1 MDFAHLGKAECA
13 ARPLI
18 DWSPA
23 ANDHGKVGQTCR
35 GTRLDA
41 IEKAIRNALEK
52 GNAEDRAFRE
62 KVYRSAFAALDRALQ
77 ANPGVTVE
85 VAINRRKSIQ
95 AKITEI
101 ESEYLPAVPDVAP
114 RGDAPAVELAAD
126 AAPTVET
133 GRAAPSPAVDRPVQP
148 GSDAPHSRV
157 LPVVPDIMPDTTLP
171 GVPAIDMSAP
181 ASAQAAAEVAPD
193 RDERRIRGRRLPL
206 TGIFLGVTLLAAIG
220 IGLFFAMQTG
230 VFKTPAQLDTAP
242 PQAPP
247 TVEGDDFT
255 PADGEAGPAKP
266 GAADQS
272 RDWINVFSPT
282 DPTHVS
288 APSDAKAEVMKDD
301 TGSFLRIQS
310 GASGSA
316 ISFDVGQGVLEK
328 LAGKHAVFDIIA
340 RSEEGKETQMS
351 VDCNFGELGDCGR
364 KRYAV
369 GQQQN
374 EYLFDVKF
382 PDKHPGSA
390 GTIAI
395 NSDFDK
401 QGKAADIYEIRVSV
415 EP

>member
-1 MDFAHLGKAECA
+1 M
-13 ARPLI
+13 
-18 DWSPA
+18 
-23 ANDHGKVGQTCR
+23 
-35 GTRLDA
+35 DA

-62 KVYRSAFAALDRALQ
+62 RVYRSAFAALDRALQ

-85 VAINRRKSIQ
+85 AAIKRRKAIQ

-114 RGDAPAVELAAD
+114 QIDAPAAGPAAGVAPAVE
-126 AAPTVET
+126 T
-133 GRAAPSPAVDRPVQP
+133 GQKAPSPAVTVDGPVHP
-148 GSDAPHSRV
+148 ASDAARSRV
-157 LPVVPDIMPDTTLP
+157 LPVVPDIMPD
-171 GVPAIDMSAP
+171 AIDIA
-181 ASAQAAAEVAPD
+181 ASAAPGAATEVAPD

-206 TGIFLGVTLLAAIG
+206 TAIFFTVTLLAAIG

-230 VFKTPAQLDTAP
+230 VFKTAAQLNTAP
-242 PQAPP
+242 PEAPP

-255 PADGEAGPAKP
+255 PADGANAPAKP
-266 GAADQS
+266 GAPDQS
-272 RDWINVFSPT
+272 RDWIDVFSPN
-282 DPTHVS
+282 DPTHVA

-316 ISFDVGQGVLEK
+316 IAFDVGQGVLER

-340 RSEEGKETQMS
+340 RAEDGKDTQIS

-369 GQQQN
+369 GQQRN
-374 EYLFDVKF
+374 EYLFDVQF
-382 PDKHPGSA
+382 PNKHPGSA
-390 GTIAI
+390 GTIAV

-401 QGKAADIYEIRVSV
+401 QGKAVNIYEIRVSI

>member
-1 MDFAHLGKAECA
+1 MDFAHLDKAECA

-101 ESEYLPAVPDVAP
+101 ESEFLPAVPDVTP
-114 RGDAPAVELAAD
+114 RGEAPAVELAAD
-126 AAPTVET
+126 AAPAVET
-133 GRAAPSPAVDRPVQP
+133 GRAAPSPVVDGPVQS

-157 LPVVPDIMPDTTLP
+157 LPVVPDIMPEPVLP
-171 GVPAIDMSAP
+171 GAPAIDMSPP

-193 RDERRIRGRRLPL
+193 RDERRIKGRRLPL
-206 TGIFLGVTLLAAIG
+206 TAIFLGVTLLAAIG

-247 TVEGDDFT
+247 TVEDDDFT
-255 PADGEAGPAKP
+255 PADGETGPAKP

-340 RSEEGKETQMS
+340 RSEDGKETQMS

>member
-1 MDFAHLGKAECA
+1 M
-13 ARPLI
+13 
-18 DWSPA
+18 
-23 ANDHGKVGQTCR
+23 
-35 GTRLDA
+35 DA
-41 IEKAIRNALEK
+41 IETAIRNALEK

-62 KVYRSAFAALDRALQ
+62 RVYRSAFAALDRALQ

-85 VAINRRKSIQ
+85 VAIKRRKAVQ

-101 ESEYLPAVPDVAP
+101 ESEFLPAVADAGTQGNAP
-114 RGDAPAVELAAD
+114 VVELG
-126 AAPTVET
+126 T
-133 GRAAPSPAVDRPVQP
+133 GASPAGTGEPTASPEIVAEGAEGA
-148 GSDAPHSRV
+148 GSDEPRSRV
-157 LPVVPDIMPDTTLP
+157 LPVVPDIMPDATLP
-171 GVPAIDMSAP
+171 AAPSIDMSSSGYAG
-181 ASAQAAAEVAPD
+181 AATDVAPD

-206 TGIFLGVTLLAAIG
+206 TAIFLTVTLLAAVG
-220 IGLFFAMQTG
+220 IGLFFAAQTG
-230 VFKTPAQLDTAP
+230 VFKTQAQLDTAP

-247 TVEGDDFT
+247 TVDDDDFT
-255 PADGEAGPAKP
+255 PADSGAEPAKP

-272 RDWINVFSPT
+272 RDWISVFTPA

-288 APSDAKAEVMKDD
+288 APSDATAEVMKDD
-301 TGSFLRIQS
+301 TGSFLRIRS

-328 LAGKHAVFDIIA
+328 LAGKHAVFDIVA
-340 RSEEGKETQMS
+340 RSEDGKETQLS

-369 GQQQN
+369 GQQRN
-374 EYLFDVKF
+374 EYLFDVRF
-382 PDKHPGSA
+382 PDKQPGAA

>member
-1 MDFAHLGKAECA
+1 M
-13 ARPLI
+13 
-18 DWSPA
+18 
-23 ANDHGKVGQTCR
+23 
-35 GTRLDA
+35 DA

-62 KVYRSAFAALDRALQ
+62 RVYRSAFAALDRALQ

-85 VAINRRKSIQ
+85 VAIKRRKAIQ

-101 ESEYLPAVPDVAP
+101 ESEYLPAVPGVAP
-114 RGDAPAVELAAD
+114 QIDAIDAPAGEAEVGAAPAVEAG
-126 AAPTVET
+126 PRV
-133 GRAAPSPAVDRPVQP
+133 PSPAVSVDAPVQP
-148 GSDAPHSRV
+148 ASDAPRSRV
-157 LPVVPDIMPDTTLP
+157 LPVVPDIMPDATLP
-171 GVPAIDMSAP
+171 GAPTIDMWAP
-181 ASAQAAAEVAPD
+181 AAPGAPTEVAPD

-206 TGIFLGVTLLAAIG
+206 TAIFFTVTLLAAVG

-230 VFKTPAQLDTAP
+230 VFKSAAELNTAP
-242 PQAPP
+242 PEAPP
-247 TVEGDDFT
+247 TVEDDDFT
-255 PADGEAGPAKP
+255 PADGANAPAKP

-272 RDWINVFSPT
+272 HDWINVFSPT
-282 DPTHVS
+282 DPSHVA

-301 TGSFLRIQS
+301 SGPFLRIRS

-316 ISFDVGQGVLEK
+316 IAFDVGQGVLEK

-340 RSEEGKETQMS
+340 RAEDGKDTQIS

-369 GQQQN
+369 GQQKN

-390 GTIAI
+390 GTIAV

-401 QGKAADIYEIRVSV
+401 QGKAVNVYEIRVSI

>member
-1 MDFAHLGKAECA
+1 M
-13 ARPLI
+13 
-18 DWSPA
+18 
-23 ANDHGKVGQTCR
+23 
-35 GTRLDA
+35 DA

-62 KVYRSAFAALDRALQ
+62 RVYRSAFAALDRALQ

-85 VAINRRKSIQ
+85 VAIKRRKAIQ

-101 ESEYLPAVPDVAP
+101 ESEYLPAVPGVAP
-114 RGDAPAVELAAD
+114 QIDAPAVEAAAG
-126 AAPTVET
+126 AAPAVEA
-133 GRAAPSPAVDRPVQP
+133 GPRASSPAVTVDGPGQP
-148 GSDAPHSRV
+148 ASDAPRSRV
-157 LPVVPDIMPDTTLP
+157 LPVVPDIMPDATLP
-171 GVPAIDMSAP
+171 GAPAIDMSVP
-181 ASAQAAAEVAPD
+181 ASSGAATEVAPD

-206 TGIFLGVTLLAAIG
+206 TAIFFTVTLLAAIG
-220 IGLFFAMQTG
+220 IGLYFAMQTG
-230 VFKTPAQLDTAP
+230 VFKTAAQLNTAP
-242 PQAPP
+242 PEAPP
-247 TVEGDDFT
+247 TVEDDDFT
-255 PADGEAGPAKP
+255 PADGANAPAKP
-266 GAADQS
+266 GAADLS
-272 RDWINVFSPT
+272 RDWINVFLPS
-282 DPTHVS
+282 DPTHVA

-301 TGSFLRIQS
+301 SGPFLRIQS

-316 ISFDVGQGVLEK
+316 IAFDVGQGVLEK

-340 RSEEGKETQMS
+340 RAEDGKDTQIS

-369 GQQQN
+369 GQQKN

-401 QGKAADIYEIRVSV
+401 QGKAVDVYEIRVSV

>member
-1 MDFAHLGKAECA
+1 M
-13 ARPLI
+13 
-18 DWSPA
+18 
-23 ANDHGKVGQTCR
+23 
-35 GTRLDA
+35 DA
-41 IEKAIRNALEK
+41 IEKAIRNALDK

-62 KVYRSAFAALDRALQ
+62 RVYRSAFAALDRALQ

-85 VAINRRKSIQ
+85 VAIKRRKAIQ

-101 ESEYLPAVPDVAP
+101 ESEYLPAVPGVAP
-114 RGDAPAVELAAD
+114 QIDAPAVEASAGAA
-126 AAPTVET
+126 
-133 GRAAPSPAVDRPVQP
+133 PAVDEAGPRASSLAVTVDGPGQP
-148 GSDAPHSRV
+148 ASDAPRSRV
-157 LPVVPDIMPDTTLP
+157 LPVVPDIMPDAALP
-171 GVPAIDMSAP
+171 GAPAIDMSVP
-181 ASAQAAAEVAPD
+181 ASSGAATEVAPD

-206 TGIFLGVTLLAAIG
+206 TAIFFTVTLLAAIG
-220 IGLFFAMQTG
+220 IGLYFAMQTG
-230 VFKTPAQLDTAP
+230 VFKTAAELNTAP
-242 PQAPP
+242 PEAPP
-247 TVEGDDFT
+247 TVEDDDFT
-255 PADGEAGPAKP
+255 PADGANAPAKP

-272 RDWINVFSPT
+272 RDWIDVFSPT
-282 DPTHVS
+282 DPTHVA

-301 TGSFLRIQS
+301 SGPFLRIQS

-316 ISFDVGQGVLEK
+316 IAFDVGQGVLEK

-340 RSEEGKETQMS
+340 RAEDGKDTQIS

-369 GQQQN
+369 GQQKN
-374 EYLFDVKF
+374 EFLFDVKF

-401 QGKAADIYEIRVSV
+401 QGKAVDVYEIRVSV

>member
-1 MDFAHLGKAECA
+1 M
-13 ARPLI
+13 
-18 DWSPA
+18 
-23 ANDHGKVGQTCR
+23 
-35 GTRLDA
+35 DA
-41 IEKAIRNALEK
+41 IEKAIRNALDK

-62 KVYRSAFAALDRALQ
+62 RVYRSAFAALDRALQ

-85 VAINRRKSIQ
+85 VAIKRRKAIQ

-101 ESEYLPAVPDVAP
+101 ESEYLPAVPGVAP
-114 RGDAPAVELAAD
+114 QIDAPAVEAAAG
-126 AAPTVET
+126 AA
-133 GRAAPSPAVDRPVQP
+133 PAVDEAGPRASSLAVTVDGPGQP
-148 GSDAPHSRV
+148 ASDAPRSRV
-157 LPVVPDIMPDTTLP
+157 LPVVPDIMPDAALP
-171 GVPAIDMSAP
+171 GAPAIDMSVP
-181 ASAQAAAEVAPD
+181 ASSGAATEVAPD

-206 TGIFLGVTLLAAIG
+206 TAIFFTVTLLAAIG
-220 IGLFFAMQTG
+220 IGLYFAMQTG
-230 VFKTPAQLDTAP
+230 VFKTAAELNTAP
-242 PQAPP
+242 PEAPP
-247 TVEGDDFT
+247 TVEDDDFT
-255 PADGEAGPAKP
+255 PADGANAPAKP

-272 RDWINVFSPT
+272 RDWIDVFSPT
-282 DPTHVS
+282 DPTHVA

-301 TGSFLRIQS
+301 SGPFLRIQS

-316 ISFDVGQGVLEK
+316 IAFDVGQGVLEK

-340 RSEEGKETQMS
+340 RAEDGKDTQIS

-369 GQQQN
+369 GQQKN
-374 EYLFDVKF
+374 EFLFDVKF

-401 QGKAADIYEIRVSV
+401 QGKAVDVYEIRVSV

>member
-1 MDFAHLGKAECA
+1 M
-13 ARPLI
+13 
-18 DWSPA
+18 
-23 ANDHGKVGQTCR
+23 
-35 GTRLDA
+35 DA

-62 KVYRSAFAALDRALQ
+62 RVYRSAFAALDRALQ

-85 VAINRRKSIQ
+85 VAIKRRKAIQ

-101 ESEYLPAVPDVAP
+101 ESEYLPAVPGVAP
-114 RGDAPAVELAAD
+114 QIDAPAVEAAAG
-126 AAPTVET
+126 AAPAVEA
-133 GRAAPSPAVDRPVQP
+133 GPRASSPAVTVDGPGQP
-148 GSDAPHSRV
+148 ASDAPRSRV
-157 LPVVPDIMPDTTLP
+157 LPVVPDIMPDATLP
-171 GVPAIDMSAP
+171 GAPAIDMSVP
-181 ASAQAAAEVAPD
+181 ASSGAATEVAPD

-206 TGIFLGVTLLAAIG
+206 TAIFFTVTLLAAIG
-220 IGLFFAMQTG
+220 IGLYFAMQTG
-230 VFKTPAQLDTAP
+230 VFKTAAQLNTAP
-242 PQAPP
+242 PEAPP
-247 TVEGDDFT
+247 TVEDDDFT
-255 PADGEAGPAKP
+255 PADGANAPAKP
-266 GAADQS
+266 GAADLS
-272 RDWINVFSPT
+272 RDWINVFSPS
-282 DPTHVS
+282 DPTHVA

-301 TGSFLRIQS
+301 SGPFLRIQS

-316 ISFDVGQGVLEK
+316 IAFDVGQGVLEK

-340 RSEEGKETQMS
+340 RAEDGKDTQIS

-369 GQQQN
+369 GQQKN

-382 PDKHPGSA
+382 PGKHPGSA

-401 QGKAADIYEIRVSV
+401 QGKAVDVYEIRVSV